1 MNILEGELPCIRWQH
16 VDRHS
21 VAFMRLE
28 WDLQVEFDPELVE
41 PAECFTGL
49 GKLSAS

>member
-1 MNILEGELPCIRWQH
+1 MHQMATCGQT
-16 VDRHS
+16 HS
-21 VAFMRLE
+21 VAFVWLE